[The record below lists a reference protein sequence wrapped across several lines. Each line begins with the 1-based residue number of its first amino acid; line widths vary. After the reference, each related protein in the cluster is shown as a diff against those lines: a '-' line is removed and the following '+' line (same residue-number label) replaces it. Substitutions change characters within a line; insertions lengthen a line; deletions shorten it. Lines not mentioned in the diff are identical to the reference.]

1 MESMP
6 RNLQFRNAIWGMLVL
21 LGLGFIGLMGWIGF
35 VAVHDPHHPDTTRDA
50 LGTSGGI
57 LVGTIVA
64 ALVGWG
70 MRKKGHSSRLL
81 DPEAIAFLKQYSRHV

>member
-6 RNLQFRNAIWGMLVL
+6 RNLQWGMLVL

-35 VAVHDPHHPDTTRDA
+35 VTVHDPHHPDTTLDA

-57 LVGTIVA
+57 LVGTIVSA
-64 ALVGWG
+64 VMVVGWS

-81 DPEAIAFLKQYSRHV
+81 DPEAIAFMKQYSRHV